1 MYKHTHNIYIYILYS
16 YITKRQGECNTMSSL
31 LFPSNTALNIK
42 VAITLP
48 VIEKYVLIIARYW
61 PLPAANAP
69 LKLGQNNQR
78 NRVPFETIH
87 KQLD

>member
-1 MYKHTHNIYIYILYS
+1 MYYEKKQS
-16 YITKRQGECNTMSSL
+16 ESNTISSL
-31 LFPSNTALNIK
+31 PFPSKIILNIK

-48 VIEKYVLIIARYW
+48 VIQKYVLIIARYC

-78 NRVPFETIH
+78 NRVPFEA
-87 KQLD
+87 LNE